1 MKTIAAFSGPYRF
14 LSNFWSCC
22 IAFEGHSY
30 RTVEHAFQ
38 AAKTFDEDERRRIRN
53 EGDAAGAKR
62 RGKHV
67 TLREDWEAVK
77 IDVMRNLLRQK
88 FGTDP
93 LKSKLLKT
101 GKAKLVEGNWWGDK
115 FWGVCDGKGEN
126 HLGLLLMEIREELRA
141 QKEALERA

>member
-1 MKTIAAFSGPYRF
+1 MKTIDSFNGPNRF

-22 IAFEGHSY
+22 IAFDGHTY

-38 AAKTFDEDERRRIRN
+38 AAKTLDEDERRRIRN
-53 EGDAAGAKR
+53 EHDAAGAKR
-62 RGKHV
+62 LGKRV
-67 TLREDWEAVK
+67 ELREDWESIKV
-77 IDVMRNLLRQK
+77 DVMRTLLRQK

-93 LKSKLLKT
+93 LRSRLLRT

-141 QKEALERA
+141 VKEKQS

>member
-1 MKTIAAFSGPYRF
+1 MKTIESFTGPNRF

-38 AAKTFDEDERRRIRN
+38 AAKTLDEDERRRIRN
-53 EGDAAGAKR
+53 EPDAGGAKR
-62 RGKHV
+62 RGKHA
-67 TLREDWEAVK
+67 TLREDWEQIKVG
-77 IDVMRNLLRQK
+77 VMRDLLRQK

-93 LKSKLLKT
+93 LRSRLLKT
-101 GKAKLVEGNWWGDK
+101 GKSKLVEGNWWGDR

-126 HLGLLLMEIREELRA
+126 HLGKLLMEIREELRVA
-141 QKEALERA
+141 KEKNRA